1 VNRRTL
7 LAASG
12 AVLGGGVAG
21 CVGRQNDN
29 GNEGS
34 DIVETRFEI
43 IGESGTGPE
52 SASVTV
58 EDGTV
63 IVTGTIRGNNG
74 CYTARLAETTI
85 EDDALVVGI
94 ESYEDADEDQDC
106 TMAIVYIEYEATV
119 EVHGEGPASVRV
131 EHNGERVT
139 VENSS

>member
-1 VNRRTL
+1 MNRRTL

-21 CVGRQNDN
+21 CFAIQNGAN
-29 GNEGS
+29 RGWE
-34 DIVETRFEI
+34 IMETGFEI
-43 IGESGTGPE
+43 VDESGTGPE

-58 EDGTV
+58 EDRTV
-63 IVTGTIRGNNG
+63 TVNGTIRGNNG

-85 EDDALVVGI
+85 EDDALVVRI

-119 EVHGEGPASVRV
+119 EVHGEGPGSVLV

-139 VENSS
+139 VEKSV

>member
-21 CVGRQNDN
+21 CFAIQNGAN
-29 GNEGS
+29 RGWE
-34 DIVETRFEI
+34 IMETGFEI
-43 IGESGTGPE
+43 VDESGTGPE

-58 EDGTV
+58 EDRTV
-63 IVTGTIRGNNG
+63 TVNGTIRGNNG

-85 EDDALVVGI
+85 EDDALVVRI

-119 EVHGEGPASVRV
+119 EVHGEGPGSVLV

-139 VENSS
+139 VEKSV